1 MTGSHSRETQ
11 RVSSSLMEFTFK
23 YMKKGNL
30 ATNLVLGKEL
40 QPQQEGRWGVRR
52 ESFESFLEFGS
63 VFLSSLLARM
73 DALSLLNLAP
83 LTVDRRGEGRLHA

>member
-1 MTGSHSRETQ
+1 MTGSHSGETQ

-30 ATNLVLGKEL
+30 ATNLVPGKEL

-52 ESFESFLEFGS
+52 ESFESS
-63 VFLSSLLARM
+63 KKKKKKKK
-73 DALSLLNLAP
+73 
-83 LTVDRRGEGRLHA
+83 